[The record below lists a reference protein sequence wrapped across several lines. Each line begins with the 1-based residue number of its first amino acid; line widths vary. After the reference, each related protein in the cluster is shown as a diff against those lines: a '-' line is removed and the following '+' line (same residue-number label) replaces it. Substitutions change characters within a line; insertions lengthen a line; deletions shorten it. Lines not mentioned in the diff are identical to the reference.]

1 MDQPNERTL
10 IAIVITVAVIVIL
23 IALVVV
29 LFVMII
35 VSMCLRNHK
44 EDTTLLSLRVDDIRE
59 LDDNMTQANEESET
73 KFSNSVHKTTS
84 VNSEQVKESMSASS
98 IPVPESDG
106 IYSTP
111 DDVVIDSISFTES
124 KSPYRDVGQQQAKQ
138 NTLYCQSNNSTL
150 YNIQC
155 QNNSAYQ
162 ETKFKYKCEDKDIK
176 CLENSA
182 YGNIKHGVDC
192 TSECLDSH
200 ECTKQREYKAD
211 NSQHPQV
218 VSEGSDYE
226 ECV

>member
-10 IAIVITVAVIVIL
+10 IAIIVAVIVIL

-29 LFVMII
+29 LFVVII
-35 VSMCLRNHK
+35 VSMCLWSHK
-44 EDTTLLSLRVDDIRE
+44 EDTMSLSLRVDDIRE
-59 LDDNMTQANEESET
+59 LDDNMTQANKESGT
-73 KFSNSVHKTTS
+73 KINNSIHKTTS
-84 VNSEQVKESMSASS
+84 VNREQVKESMLASS

-111 DDVVIDSISFTES
+111 DDVAIENVVSTSFIERN
-124 KSPYRDVGQQQAKQ
+124 SPYRNVGQQQAKQ
-138 NTLYCQSNNSTL
+138 NTLRCQSNNSTSC
-150 YNIQC
+150 NIQC

-162 ETKFKYKCEDKDIK
+162 ETKFKYKCENKDIK

-182 YGNIKHGVDC
+182 YGNIKHGVDH

-200 ECTKQREYKAD
+200 ECTKQQYKAD
-211 NSQHPQV
+211 NSQHLQV

>member
-1 MDQPNERTL
+1 MNPSSTSSTDQNGTL
-10 IAIVITVAVIVIL
+10 IAVVIAVIVIL

-29 LFVMII
+29 LLVII

-44 EDTTLLSLRVDDIRE
+44 KDTVSLRADGIGE
-59 LDDNMTQANEESET
+59 LDDNMTQANKESET

-84 VNSEQVKESMSASS
+84 VNSDQVKESMSASS

-111 DDVVIDSISFTES
+111 DDVAIDSISFTER

-138 NTLYCQSNNSTL
+138 NTLHCQSNNSTSC
-150 YNIQC
+150 NIQC
-155 QNNSAYQ
+155 QYNSAYQ
-162 ETKFKYKCEDKDIK
+162 ETKIKYKSEDKDIK
-176 CLENSA
+176 CLENFA
-182 YGNIKHGVDC
+182 YDNIKHGVDC

-200 ECTKQREYKAD
+200 ECTKQQYKAD